1 VTTDRQED
9 LRRIR
14 HALEQAAG
22 VLGRFTP
29 SRVGVSYKAHGSPVT
44 EADLA
49 VDELLRRELPRADEG
64 WLSEETP
71 DDPSRLERRRVW
83 IVDPL
88 DGTREFLAGVPE
100 WCISI
105 GLAEDGRAVAGG
117 VYNPSANE
125 LFLGSLESGATL
137 NGQAVR
143 ASTRTSLEGALVL
156 VTRWALK
163 RQGAHAFANAPFQPR
178 VVGPIAYALAL
189 IAAGRADAMW
199 GRSAKAEW
207 DIAAGSAL
215 IAAAGG
221 SVETWD
227 GGPLAFNRWPPRVS
241 GLVTAGPRLAPA
253 VRAFMATAAD
263 R

>member
-1 VTTDRQED
+1 MAADRTDD

-14 HALEQAAG
+14 QALERAASI
-22 VLGRFTP
+22 LARFTP
-29 SRVGVSYKAHGSPVT
+29 SRVGVSYKGQGSPVT

-49 VDELLRRELPRADEG
+49 VDEALRRELPRPGEG

-71 DDPSRLERRRVW
+71 DDASRLERRRVW

-117 VYNPSANE
+117 VYNPTADE
-125 LFLGSLESGATL
+125 LVLGSLETGATL
-137 NGQAVR
+137 NGRTVR
-143 ASTRTSLEGALVL
+143 VSTRATLDGALVL
-156 VTRWALK
+156 VTRWALT
-163 RQGAHAFANAPFQPR
+163 RQRGLAYHGAPFTPR
-178 VVGPIAYALAL
+178 AVGPVAYALAL

-199 GRSAKAEW
+199 SRSSKPEW
-207 DIAAGSAL
+207 DIAAGAAL

-221 SVETWD
+221 HVAAWD
-227 GGPLAFNRWPPRVS
+227 GRPLRFNQWPPQAS
-241 GLVTAGPRLAPA
+241 GIVAAGGRLAPA
-253 VRAFMATAAD
+253 ARAFITAATGS
-263 R
+263 